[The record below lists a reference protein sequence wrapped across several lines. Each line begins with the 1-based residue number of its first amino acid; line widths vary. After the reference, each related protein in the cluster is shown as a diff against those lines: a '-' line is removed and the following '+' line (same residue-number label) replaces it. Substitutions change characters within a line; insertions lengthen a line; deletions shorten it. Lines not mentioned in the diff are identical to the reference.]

1 MQSFGDHYLYD
12 GLGTVIA
19 LGPQPHPL
27 VSCDSSD
34 GALAYAEENERDH
47 AALVAV
53 KKGRIQAVV
62 DEPQQA
68 GIPTPAEI

>member
-1 MQSFGDHYLYD
+1 MQSFGDRYLYA

-27 VSCDSSD
+27 VSRDSYD
-34 GALAYAEENERDH
+34 RTLAYADQNERDH
-47 AALVAV
+47 AALVAAV

-62 DEPQQA
+62 DEPQ
-68 GIPTPAEI
+68 